1 MCATENFVPH
11 THFKYKQTNNIHVK
25 DTFKEVI
32 IERVKVKKKEFFD
45 FNKIIKLYLAKHM

>member
-11 THFKYKQTNNIHVK
+11 THFKYIQNNNIK
-25 DTFKEVI
+25 DTFKEFI

-45 FNKIIKLYLAKHM
+45 FDKIIKLYLAKHM

>member
-1 MCATENFVPH
+1 MCVTENSVPH